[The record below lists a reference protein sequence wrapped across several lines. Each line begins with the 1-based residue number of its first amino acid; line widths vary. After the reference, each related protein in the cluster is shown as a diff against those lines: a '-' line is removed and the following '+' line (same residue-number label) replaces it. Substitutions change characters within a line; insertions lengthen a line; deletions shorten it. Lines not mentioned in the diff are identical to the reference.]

1 LRRLG
6 RVCAKL
12 LTSLSRKECGVWS
25 ELIGVLLMRLGEGPY
40 CAVLVAAA
48 DAEGDV
54 VATFGL
60 MTSVGDGAASAART
74 MTVLVEVAVI
84 IHPGSPS
91 SGANP
96 WSY

>member
-1 LRRLG
+1 
-6 RVCAKL
+6 V
-12 LTSLSRKECGVWS
+12 V
-25 ELIGVLLMRLGEGPY
+25 
-40 CAVLVAAA
+40 VAAA
-48 DAEGDV
+48 DTDADGDV

-60 MTSVGDGAASAART
+60 MTTVGDDAESGART